1 MQRQLLRVTGQEQ
14 ESRTETAAE
23 AFTRLDGRIALM
35 TRAVEQMSAE
45 RATLEIPDY
54 DPTLRKT
61 NAHLADID
69 TRLEAIEGSPA
80 LDMTPEDMGARI
92 AAAGQKARDAD
103 RATIE
108 QARQDQASSIQAL
121 RQIIGNARTQR
132 GQRQHLLWGIGG
144 GILAGCLL
152 WSFLPGVIA
161 RAMPDSWHWPERR
174 AADMVGEPTLWDAG
188 IRMMRAENPESWQF
202 VAEAA
207 EMRRRNR
214 EAIESCEKRAGKTMR
229 PVRCAI
235 KIEAGPTATVQ

>member
-92 AAAGQKARDAD
+92 AA
-103 RATIE
+103 
-108 QARQDQASSIQAL
+108 ASSIQAL

-214 EAIESCEKRAGKTMR
+214 EAIESCEKRAGKTKR